1 VNDLDF
7 DQTIRGFAVGQ
18 KVFDRYTVKKV
29 LGRGGMGVVWLAFD
43 EKLERDVALKFLPEL
58 LVLDAASLDDLKR
71 ETKRNLDLTHQ
82 HIVRVYDFAQDGHCA
97 GISMEYVDGPT
108 LSALRV
114 ERENKVLECEDLES
128 IVPQAC
134 AALEYAHVAAGIVHR
149 DLKPANL
156 MMNSRGQ
163 VKITDFGIAR
173 SLSDSI
179 SMLTMKK
186 TSGTLVYMSPQQLD
200 GDHASPLDDI
210 YSLGATIYELL
221 TSKPPFYSGGIDKQ
235 IHEKTPPSVAQ
246 RRQELDIVSDK
257 TIPAHWE
264 ETIAACLSKNP
275 ADRPKTAREVA
286 ERLTLTPLPGTVP
299 VRLPSAPTEKKV
311 VPIQV
316 GSQQTQTAVARH
328 ERRFAAVRWLP
339 VAAVALVA
347 LIIAFNFGKLMR
359 LTGLSKSAPTAQ
371 WARFVSEQQLEANFT
386 KGRPLRFGFNQIT
399 VQPQNSELADI
410 DVTGDATTMEP
421 LYENT
426 SPDDSALRARM
437 ANLQATEQKVATL
450 QESAGVNIAPVNLNE
465 FVFVRETTPAGK
477 SAPFH
482 LRFQAEHVGS
492 QWQVKKVTAAELSP
506 PDSFPGKPIAG
517 FGGNSLIVGTEK
529 ARSAVADLSHRID
542 EYIERI
548 AAAQKGARKR
558 LALAGRDAEGNLL
571 FPADHGVPG
580 ERFPDTRMR
589 VLTANEL
596 QQLSDD
602 KLQYAINEVY
612 ARHGAA
618 FDEKISS
625 LFKNFSWYQPQADVT
640 PQEVEASFSSIE
652 TQNVKMLGT
661 VRTAK
666 QEQSSQQRAA
676 SSQQRSSR
684 QRDQDSQQQPGSAMQ
699 KAKDAA
705 DIFSKVRSFMPGRP

>member
-1 VNDLDF
+1 
-7 DQTIRGFAVGQ
+7 VGQ

-128 IVPQAC
+128 ILPQAC

-200 GDHASPLDDI
+200 GEHASPLDDI

-264 ETIAACLSKNP
+264 ETITACLSKNP
-275 ADRPKTAREVA
+275 ADRPQTAREVA
-286 ERLTLTPLPGTVP
+286 ERLTLMPLPGTVP
-299 VRLPSAPTEKKV
+299 TRLPSAPTEKKV
-311 VPIQV
+311 ARVEV
-316 GSQQTQTAVARH
+316 GTRETKMGAAAG
-328 ERRFAAVRWLP
+328 ERRIPAVRWWQI
-339 VAAVALVA
+339 AAVALVA
-347 LIIAFNFGKLMR
+347 LAIAFNFGKLMR
-359 LTGLSKSAPTAQ
+359 LAGLSKSAPTEQ
-371 WARFVSEQQLEANFT
+371 WARFVSDQQLEANLS
-386 KGRPLRFGFNQIT
+386 KGRPLRFGVKQISI
-399 VQPQNSELADI
+399 QPQNSELADI
-410 DVTGDATTMEP
+410 DITGDAATAEP

-426 SPDDSALRARM
+426 PADDSALRARM
-437 ANLQATEQKVATL
+437 ASLQAAEQKAATL
-450 QESAGVNIAPVNLNE
+450 QESAGVNIPPVSLNE

-477 SAPFH
+477 SALFH
-482 LRFQAEHVGS
+482 LRFQAQHVGG
-492 QWQVKKVTAAELSP
+492 QWQLKKITAAELSP
-506 PDSFPGKPIAG
+506 PDSFPGKPIAS
-517 FGGNSLIVGTEK
+517 FGSNSLIVGTEK
-529 ARSAVADLSHRID
+529 AKSSVADLSHRID
-542 EYIERI
+542 EYIERV
-548 AAAQKGARKR
+548 AAAQKGARKH
-558 LALAGRDAEGNLL
+558 LALAGRDAEGALL

-580 ERFPDTRMR
+580 ERFPETRMR

-618 FDEKISS
+618 FDAKISS
-625 LFKNFSWYQPQADVT
+625 LFRNFPWYQPQADVT

-661 VRTAK
+661 VRSAK
-666 QEQSSQQRAA
+666 QEQASQQRAA

-684 QRDQDSQQQPGSAMQ
+684 QREQQSNSEPQQQQNAAQ

-705 DIFSKVRSFMPGRP
+705 EAFARFRSFMPGPHP